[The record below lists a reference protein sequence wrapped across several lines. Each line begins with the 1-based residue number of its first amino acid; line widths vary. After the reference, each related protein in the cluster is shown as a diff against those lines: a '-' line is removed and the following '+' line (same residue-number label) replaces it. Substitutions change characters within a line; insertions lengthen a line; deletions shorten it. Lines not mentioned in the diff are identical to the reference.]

1 MSSSHPPPDCALQ
14 LPSWDEFDPT
24 EELDYNESD
33 LENDEHSSSSPKDQQ
48 PVTIG
53 PTLPRGFDMGA
64 STSPSPSSS
73 RIRSADE
80 REQRSS
86 VPPDVKH
93 SIKAVNSSGDENNTN
108 DSGGDNRIN
117 NNNGKQVSS
126 TSFFDQLPS
135 SLPQHFDEHDQPCS
149 SNASSSRPLGPA
161 LPPGF
166 MLNDG
171 HNEEDDPED
180 PGDPEDP
187 DENDSRSKV
196 PNLCSSEGRMSESVN
211 RPSASALSSS
221 SARIGPIGPAVPPGF
236 GDCSPSLPDD
246 EIRPRLQGHF
256 TSSTM
261 PPPEP
266 EETRGV
272 PSWSSSSRL
281 SNARSDSRTIIGPVV
296 PDLLPTVSHH
306 QQRGADEEEGE
317 GDEEE
322 EGTYGPTVPPDLNPS
337 TSHQKTLTSNNH
349 HSTDNLEMPTE
360 DDEHCGVVHVSEV
373 DDDDDNDI
381 VGELLYS
388 DSLVEAYFNLVFPIY
403 WPMPPCESVEVV
415 QKEYKHRLSAF
426 EAEQLNKGS
435 TSKREEW
442 MVKLPKKLNSFGL
455 GARTFS
461 KSSAGGSLTDQDGVR
476 EWTETPQQK
485 AARLSSVCFPC
496 SDNEPTSSSTDTS
509 NRLRS
514 ASLAERDLLQQQRAS
529 NLNKDRNASL
539 LEIHRRKRKADDG
552 CGDSLSVCSRFLSSL
567 IRMILFQNEQSTSRH
582 AFDRERDMQIANNR
596 GLFQIICASQRTL
609 EHQVYFKVKGLR
621 GDASVDEIKERCGKL
636 ASRFGHSSTQ
646 KFL

>member
-64 STSPSPSSS
+64 STSPSSS

-117 NNNGKQVSS
+117 HGNNNNGKQVSS
-126 TSFFDQLPS
+126 TSFFDQLPN

-381 VGELLYS
+381 VG
-388 DSLVEAYFNLVFPIY
+388 
-403 WPMPPCESVEVV
+403 PMPPCESVEVV

-485 AARLSSVCFPC
+485 AARLSS
-496 SDNEPTSSSTDTS
+496 NEPTSSTDTS

-552 CGDSLSVCSRFLSSL
+552 CGDS
-567 IRMILFQNEQSTSRH
+567 NEQSTSRH
-582 AFDRERDMQIANNR
+582 AFDRERDMQ
-596 GLFQIICASQRTL
+596 
-609 EHQVYFKVKGLR
+609 VKGLR